1 MNIIVLTTLCF
12 ILTAIGTGLL
22 IVILKRGNV
31 LDIPN
36 QRSSHVSSIPRGGGI
51 AVLSTLICFWIV
63 DRYLSQQWV
72 AGELFILITAA
83 LLSIVCFVDDLRGLS
98 PYLKLLFQII
108 AVAAGLIIVNDR
120 GAIFQAWLPIWIDLT
135 LTGLMW
141 LWFIN
146 LFNFMDGID
155 GITAVQM
162 ISIGLGLS
170 ILSVIGLLNSSV
182 SPLCLLLL
190 VLWDF

>member
-1 MNIIVLTTLCF
+1 MNIVVLVTLCF
-12 ILTAIGTGLL
+12 IFTAIGTGLL
-22 IVILKRGNV
+22 IIILKKNNV

-51 AVLSTLICFWIV
+51 AVLSALICFWIV

-83 LLSIVCFVDDLRGLS
+83 LLGIVCFVDDLRGLS

-141 LWFIN
+141 LWFVN
-146 LFNFMDGID
+146 LFNFIFNA
-155 GITAVQM
+155 I
-162 ISIGLGLS
+162 
-170 ILSVIGLLNSSV
+170 NYR
-182 SPLCLLLL
+182 PLDL
-190 VLWDF
+190 